1 MDDIHYYSQYIYGP
15 VRFISKRSRTE
26 HLLLKSNVTF
36 DTFLGIT
43 ESQSSMSHCLCQTD
57 STTSSGGG
65 TKRKIANSLISS
77 NLLTAGGT

>member
-1 MDDIHYYSQYIYGP
+1 MTFITILNTFMALYDLSQ
-15 VRFISKRSRTE
+15 KDLELNT
-26 HLLLKSNVTF
+26 LLLKSNVTF

>member
-1 MDDIHYYSQYIYGP
+1 MTFITILHIFVALYDLSQ
-15 VRFISKRSRTE
+15 KDLELNT
-26 HLLLKSNVTF
+26 LLLKSNVTF

-57 STTSSGGG
+57 STTSSGVG
-65 TKRKIANSLISS
+65 TERKIANSLISS